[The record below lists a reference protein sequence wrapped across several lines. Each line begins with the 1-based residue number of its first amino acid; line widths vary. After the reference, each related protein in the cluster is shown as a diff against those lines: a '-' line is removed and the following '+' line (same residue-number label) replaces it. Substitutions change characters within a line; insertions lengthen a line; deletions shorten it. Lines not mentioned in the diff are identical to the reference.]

1 MSVDNDHPTHLPLQH
16 SHTMS
21 KRRVRTVLVGLMLAL
36 FVSMLSSTILANAL
50 PQIVGDLGGS
60 QTGYSWV
67 VVATLLT
74 MTATTPIWGKLGDLF
89 SKLVLIQA
97 AIGIYC
103 LGSVVGTLAHGMN
116 VLLLARGIQGVGAG
130 GLSALTLLIV
140 GWVASPAERARFSGY
155 IGAVF
160 ALATVLGP
168 LIGGVIVD
176 SPLGWR
182 GCFFA
187 SLPVAVVAVFL
198 LQVSLRLPRG
208 RRPIQ
213 IDFVG
218 SVLVIAGVSLLLI
231 WLSMVGHHF
240 AWRSVE
246 TLLMLGGGTL
256 ISALALVAELRH
268 PEPVLPLRMFRDR
281 TIVLVTSAA
290 ALLGSAAFASTLY
303 PAQYFQLARGMSPTS
318 AGMMSMSTV
327 GAMGIA
333 SLVSGRAISVSG
345 RWRAWLAS
353 GAGAVLVGLVMMG
366 TVGAETNLALVGL
379 YLALLGFGLGATMQN
394 LIVVV
399 QNNGDLSQLGTV
411 SALAAF
417 CRTLGGAVGVCVMG
431 AVLSVR
437 TTRHFEEGLSRLDAR
452 SATGPIPAPGQI
464 PVLDHLHGPVRDAYT
479 QAFGSSIGEVFL
491 MIAPLAGLAVV
502 CLLLVRSGA
511 PVTERERAECGTG
524 LPQPAPAT

>member
-1 MSVDNDHPTHLPLQH
+1 M
-16 SHTMS
+16 
-21 KRRVRTVLVGLMLAL
+21 VLVGLMLAL

-74 MTATTPIWGKLGDLF
+74 MTATTPIWGKLGDLYG
-89 SKLVLIQA
+89 KLLLIQTS
-97 AIGIYC
+97 IGIYC
-103 LGSVVGTLAHGMN
+103 MGSVVGTFAHDMK

-168 LIGGVIVD
+168 LVGGVIVD

-187 SLPVAVVAVFL
+187 SLPVAVVAVVL
-198 LQVSLRLPRG
+198 LQISLRLPRG
-208 RRPIQ
+208 RRPLK
-213 IDFVG
+213 IDYVG

-231 WLSMVGHHF
+231 WLSMVGHQF
-240 AWRSVE
+240 AWKSVE
-246 TLLMLGGGTL
+246 TVLMLGGG
-256 ISALALVAELRH
+256 IIVSALAVTAELRH

-281 TIVLVTSAA
+281 TVLLVTAAA

-303 PAQYFQLARGMSPTS
+303 PAQYFQLAQGMSPTA
-318 AGMMSMSTV
+318 AGMMTMSSVGAMGFASVVSGRAIGNSGKWRGWLASGAAAVLVGLLLMSTV
-327 GAMGIA
+327 GAHTP
-333 SLVSGRAISVSG
+333 L
-345 RWRAWLAS
+345 
-353 GAGAVLVGLVMMG
+353 VLVGS
-366 TVGAETNLALVGL
+366 
-379 YLALLGFGLGATMQN
+379 YLAVLGFGLGATMQN
-394 LIVVV
+394 LIVAV
-399 QNNGDLSQLGTV
+399 QNSGDLAHLGAV

-417 CRTLGGAVGVCVMG
+417 CRALGGAVGVCIMG

-437 TTRHFEEGLSRLDAR
+437 TTLHFEEGLSGIDAKAG
-452 SATGPIPAPGQI
+452 SGPIPAPGQI
-464 PVLDHLHGPVRDAYT
+464 PILEDLHAPVREAYS
-479 QAFGSSIGEVFL
+479 QAFGTSIGEVFL
-491 MIAPLAGLAVV
+491 LIAPLSGLAVV
-502 CLLLVRSGA
+502 CLLLIRSGA
-511 PVTERERAECGTG
+511 QAPERVNDQGPVVPRPVEAG
-524 LPQPAPAT
+524 